1 MKAETRQLKKEL
13 IEKITH
19 EVINNGKKVYDM
31 ANYIYV
37 KNGKVYLDNS
47 ISEFPITTMGIEALQ
62 TLYDDLR

>member
-37 KNGKVYLDNS
+37 KNGKVYLDNCL
-47 ISEFPITTMGIEALQ
+47 SEFPITTMGIEALQ